1 MDFELKIQTSFS
13 FACFQDWFQSLY
25 SRANLTLVMIDQNT
39 PNFAMFIV
47 LKCLY
52 NIIFLK
58 STEIVKKLR
67 EKN

>member
-1 MDFELKIQTSFS
+1 MVFQACIQGG
-13 FACFQDWFQSLY
+13 
-25 SRANLTLVMIDQNT
+25 NLTLVMIDQNT

-58 STEIVKKLR
+58 STEIVKKL
-67 EKN
+67 

>member
-1 MDFELKIQTSFS
+1 MKKMITVLIMIQMILSMNKKT
-13 FACFQDWFQSLY
+13 CIQGG
-25 SRANLTLVMIDQNT
+25 NLTLVIIDQNT

-58 STEIVKKLR
+58 STYLVSISS
-67 EKN
+67 